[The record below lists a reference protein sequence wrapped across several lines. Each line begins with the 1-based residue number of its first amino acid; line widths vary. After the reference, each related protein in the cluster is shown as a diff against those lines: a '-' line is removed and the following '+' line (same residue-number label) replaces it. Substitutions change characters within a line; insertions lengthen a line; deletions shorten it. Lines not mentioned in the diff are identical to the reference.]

1 MIHPIAETTAQM
13 EKMMNAQ
20 TVIDR
25 AEFRSV
31 PDYGAKA
38 LAFGAARADLLACNA
53 ERFADLV
60 AEVRAELRNE
70 MIQAIGG
77 ERQFVPGYSIDCN
90 GRKLERLVRVPEALM
105 EALEHDRNPQ
115 VLLSMLSG
123 RGSHVVNLLTLR
135 EGVIDAYSDLNA
147 EAVAQARM
155 ERLS

>member
-1 MIHPIAETTAQM
+1 MEATAQC
-13 EKMMNAQ
+13 
-20 TVIDR
+20 
-25 AEFRSV
+25 
-31 PDYGAKA
+31 
-38 LAFGAARADLLACNA
+38 FGAVIQRTGGRLASDAA
-53 ERFADLV
+53 EAGEQFADLV
-60 AEVRAELRNE
+60 CDVRAELRNE

-135 EGVIDAYSDLNA
+135 EGVIDAYADLNA

>member
-1 MIHPIAETTAQM
+1 
-13 EKMMNAQ
+13 MNAQ

-70 MIQAIGG
+70 MTKALGG
-77 ERQFVPGYSIDCN
+77 ERQFVPGYTIDCN
-90 GRKLERLVRVPEALM
+90 GIKKEKLTKVHDALM
-105 EALEHDRNPQ
+105 EALEHGQNCA

-135 EGVIDAYSDLNA
+135 EGVIDAYADLNA